1 MFDNLIILISA
12 SVPPKILTDST
23 KSIFRKLLL
32 RSGEPTQRIHD
43 LAIDTGVRLV
53 KSPKIEELDFLDAL
67 LTEKITSKE
76 PPKVALSRVKF
87 TQFLVQQ
94 YGIRSV
100 QPPIL
105 AGSGY
110 KVIFQ

>member
-1 MFDNLIILISA
+1 MFDNLIILISS

-53 KSPKIEELDFLDAL
+53 KSPKIEELDVLDAL

-100 QPPIL
+100 QPPATNI
-105 AGSGY
+105 GRFW
-110 KVIFQ
+110 V